1 MMRET
6 ATNKTRHRFRRTRT
20 EGIKSYFA
28 NTAQQVTGQDVAG
41 YRNVNNPLLIRTC
54 LARTMKTMLHSAAR
68 ILLQKCSVTS
78 VRMQPTECK
87 IKTCRPFS
95 NFTNIGSGKR
105 VHQVF
110 TTCAVLFKYVV
121 TCCVESLSFTLRP
134 DEWFRSLFVF

>member
-1 MMRET
+1 MRET

-41 YRNVNNPLLIRTC
+41 YRNVNNPLLIRAC

-78 VRMQPTECK
+78 MRMQPTECK

-105 VHQVF
+105 VYQVF
-110 TTCAVLFKYVV
+110 TTCVV

-134 DEWFRSLFVF
+134 DDWFRSLFVF